1 MSRRLVTIRK
11 VDMISPIPNADAI
24 EVASIGGWQV
34 VTKKGEFSP
43 GSYCLYFEIDSFLP
57 TGNPAWQFLVDKQGR
72 EFEGVYGHRL
82 RTIKLR
88 GQLSQGFIAPI
99 SAFSRVVEFAL
110 ARKCDGNFCEN
121 DYADLMDED
130 FSQLLGVKKWE
141 ATLPAQLAGQ
151 AEGLF
156 PSFIRKTDQE
166 RCQNLVSQIFQYDD
180 ELVDFSITAQTMVPE
195 ALKALED
202 KGIIQFLD
210 GRWMKTNQAKADR
223 TTQYEITLK
232 MDGSSMTVFARRTGN
247 EVEVGTSQIGGVGGQ
262 AAWAEHEI
270 ESGVCSRNLQLKV
283 SEGNK
288 DNSFVRMATDS
299 SMLAVLEAL
308 AREEGLQL
316 AVQGELMGP
325 GIQGNRENL
334 KDFTFFVFDIQ
345 NLATGSYLSVYERYT
360 IMDTLYA
367 AGVDRTKVRHAPIMI
382 EPGKFVDFADLVGIE
397 RIGHRLDSLCIGNVK
412 DLLAFAEGPSL
423 VNPVREGLVFKR
435 LAGDFSFK
443 AISNAYL
450 LKGGD

>member
-11 VDMISPIPNADAI
+11 VDDINPIPNADAI

-99 SAFSRVVEFAL
+99 SSFPKVVEFAL
-110 ARKCDGNFCEN
+110 ARKCDGHFCEN
-121 DYADLMDED
+121 DYAELMDED

-141 ATLPAQLAGQ
+141 ASLPAQLAGQ

-166 RCQNLVSQIFQYDD
+166 RCQNLVNQIFQYDD

-210 GRWMKTNQAKADR
+210 GRWMKTNKAQASPF
-223 TTQYEITLK
+223 TPYEVTMK
-232 MDGSSMTVFARRTGN
+232 MDGSSMTVFARQDRRDT
-247 EVEVGTSQIGGVGGQ
+247 ETLADI
-262 AAWAEHEI
+262 AAV
-270 ESGVCSRNLQLKV
+270 ESGVCSRNLQLKI
-283 SEGNK
+283 SDANK
-288 DNSFVRMATDS
+288 DNSFVRMAVDS
-299 SMLAVLEAL
+299 SLLSVLQAL

-345 NLATGSYLSVYERYT
+345 DLSTGQYLSVYQRYS
-360 IMDTLYA
+360 IMDKLYA
-367 AGVDRTKVRHAPIMI
+367 RGVNPFKLRHVPIMI
-382 EPGKFVDFADLVGIE
+382 EPGKFVDFRELAGDE
-397 RIGHRLDSLCIGNVK
+397 RIGHMLDKLNISNVK

-423 VNPVREGLVFKR
+423 VNPVREGLVFKQ
-435 LAGDFSFK
+435 LDGSFSFK